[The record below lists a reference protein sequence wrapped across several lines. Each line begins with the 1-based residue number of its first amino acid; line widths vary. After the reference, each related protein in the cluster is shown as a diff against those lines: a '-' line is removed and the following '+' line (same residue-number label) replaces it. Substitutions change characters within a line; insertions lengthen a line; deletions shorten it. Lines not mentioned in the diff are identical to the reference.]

1 MSKNTKIRGLVWLLL
16 AFVVVFAV
24 GSASYVG
31 QATNLDVR
39 QIFEGKTETQ
49 IGLEFMEIFSTYY
62 EERPVISETRTDYSF
77 SVHRIIQNRNSV
89 NTDLYV
95 YFRNLDLIE
104 ENGVQKPSV
113 GFLDAFV
120 YCSSEDNPYF
130 REISNVDLRQITGT
144 SVFAGF
150 LSMPREFITRCESNE
165 FLFVVDTPII
175 LQPGEAIPSA
185 DEREFLEVVSLS
197 DIYNLQEVSTAAALQ
212 NAVVLN
218 AGFGGDINTSTY
230 STFSVQR
237 ALINAALSTPIVIP
251 LAYGLWYATEK
262 EIFNES
268 VSLKQLKT
276 KPKKKSGK

>member
-16 AFVVVFAV
+16 AFIVIFAV
-24 GSASYVG
+24 GSSSYVG
-31 QATNLDVR
+31 QATNLDVS

-62 EERPVISETRTDYSF
+62 EERPVVSETRTDYSY
-77 SVHRIIQNRNSV
+77 SIHRIIQNRNSV
-89 NTDLYV
+89 NTDLFV

-104 ENGVQKPSV
+104 EDGVQKPIV
-113 GFLDAFV
+113 GFLDAYV

-130 REISNVDLRQITGT
+130 NEVSSVDLKQITGT

-165 FLFVVDTPII
+165 FMFVVDTPNI
-175 LQPGEAIPSA
+175 LEPGETIPSP
-185 DEREFLEVVSLS
+185 EEQEFLEVISLS
-197 DIYNLQEVSTAAALQ
+197 DIYDLQDVATAASLQ
-212 NAVVLN
+212 TAVEMN
-218 AGFGGDINTSTY
+218 DGFGGDINTSTY
-230 STFSVQR
+230 STFSLQR
-237 ALINAALSTPIVIP
+237 AFINAALTTPIVLP